1 MLVSLPG
8 VGMGFSDTA
17 QASVAVLS
25 SGPEFLGTAKFSQN
39 SGDVADVLLKSA
51 VCHAQSHVLVSV

>member
-8 VGMGFSDTA
+8 VDMGFSDTA

-25 SGPEFLGTAKFSQN
+25 SGAKILSTANFSQY